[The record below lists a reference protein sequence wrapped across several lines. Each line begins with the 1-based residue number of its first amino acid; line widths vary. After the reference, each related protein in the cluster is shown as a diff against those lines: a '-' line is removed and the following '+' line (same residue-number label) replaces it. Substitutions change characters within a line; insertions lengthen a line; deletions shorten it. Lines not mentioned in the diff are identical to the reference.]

1 MIITVNVNEYMTFPS
16 LYLTVL
22 VISSLRGPG
31 NIFAC
36 RVVVI
41 TGVEELKRKVERVQW
56 RLNQTTCHRLQSA

>member
-1 MIITVNVNEYMTFPS
+1 MTFPS

-22 VISSLRGPG
+22 VISSLRGPS
-31 NIFAC
+31 NIFAY

-56 RLNQTTCHRLQSA
+56 RLNQTTCHRLRSA